1 MALKQAV
8 KHQKKLRMLVTGPS
22 GSGKTYTALAI
33 ASALAKLESG
43 KEIAVFDT
51 EAGSASLYAGRFTFL
66 TDQIEPP
73 FTPEKIISAL
83 REAEMAGV
91 GVVILDSIS
100 HAWAGE
106 GGILDIVNQATAAS
120 SSKNQFTQGWSKA
133 TPIQNKMIEA
143 ILRSPCHVIC
153 TARSKTE
160 YALTKDEKGRDKP
173 VKLGMAPVQRPDFEY
188 EFDIVLDMS
197 VSHVGE
203 VTKSR
208 FEAVADQVVEKPG
221 EAFAKLIWTELQGAP
236 VERKPEVPDAARI
249 ALLESLGV
257 QVYGDAWK
265 GVELRGKLA
274 EWASGGPIKSV
285 ELLKATEIETAIAGL
300 QRKLTAK
307 TTTSQPEVA
316 F

>member
-22 GSGKTYTALAI
+22 GSGKTYTALAV
-33 ASALAKLESG
+33 ATALAKLDGG
-43 KEIAVFDT
+43 KEIALYDT

-73 FTPEKIISAL
+73 FTPEKIVAAL
-83 REAEMAGV
+83 REAEMAGI

-106 GGILDIVNQATAAS
+106 GGVLDIVNTATAAS
-120 SSKNQFTQGWSKA
+120 SSKSAFTQGWSKA
-133 TPIQNKMIEA
+133 TPVQNKMIEA

-160 YALTKDEKGRDKP
+160 YALSKDDRGRDKP

-208 FEAVADQVVEKPG
+208 FEAVADKVVEKPG
-221 EAFAKLIWTELQGAP
+221 EDFARLVWGELQGAP
-236 VERKPEVPDAARI
+236 VESVAQPNPRLTV
-249 ALLESLGV
+249 LESLGA
-257 QVYGDAWK
+257 QVYGDGWMHGDA
-265 GVELRGKLA
+265 RGKLA
-274 EWASGGPIKSV
+274 EWASGNVTHLV
-285 ELLKATEIETAIAGL
+285 ERLKPVEVEKAIVGLNNKLATANGQPAG
-300 QRKLTAK
+300 
-307 TTTSQPEVA
+307 VA
-316 F
+316 A

>member
-22 GSGKTYTALAI
+22 GSGKTYTALAV
-33 ASALAKLESG
+33 ATALAKLDGG
-43 KEIAVFDT
+43 KEIALYDT

-73 FTPEKIISAL
+73 FTPEKIVAAL
-83 REAEMAGV
+83 REAEMAGI

-106 GGILDIVNQATAAS
+106 GGVLDIVNTATAAS
-120 SSKNQFTQGWSKA
+120 SSKSAFTQGWSKA
-133 TPIQNKMIEA
+133 TPVQNKMIEA

-160 YALTKDEKGRDKP
+160 YALSKDDRGRDKP

-208 FEAVADQVVEKPG
+208 FEAVADKVVEKPG
-221 EAFAKLIWTELQGAP
+221 EDFAKLVWGELQGAP
-236 VERKPEVPDAARI
+236 VESVAQPNPRLTV
-249 ALLESLGV
+249 LESLGA
-257 QVYGDAWK
+257 QVYGDGWMHGDA
-265 GVELRGKLA
+265 RGKLA
-274 EWASGGPIKSV
+274 EWASGNVTHLV
-285 ELLKATEIETAIAGL
+285 ERLKPVEVEKAIVGLNNKLATANGQPAG
-300 QRKLTAK
+300 
-307 TTTSQPEVA
+307 VA
-316 F
+316 A

>member
-22 GSGKTYTALAI
+22 GAGKTYTALAV
-33 ASALAKLESG
+33 ASALAKLDGG
-43 KEIAVFDT
+43 KDIAVFDT

-73 FTPEKIISAL
+73 FTPEKIVAAL
-83 REAEMAGV
+83 REAEMAGI

-106 GGILDIVNQATAAS
+106 GGILDIVNTATAAS
-120 SSKNQFTQGWSKA
+120 SSKSAFTQGWSKA
-133 TPIQNKMIEA
+133 TPVQNKMIEA

-173 VKLGMAPVQRPDFEY
+173 TKLGMAPVQRPDFEY

-208 FEAVADQVVEKPG
+208 FEAVADQVIQKPG
-221 EAFAKLIWTELQGAP
+221 ADFAQMIWNELQGAP
-236 VERKPEVPDAARI
+236 VETEQHNQRLTV
-249 ALLESLGV
+249 LESLGT
-257 QVYGDAWK
+257 QVYGDGWTEA
-265 GVELRGKLA
+265 RSKLA
-274 EWASGGPIKSV
+274 EWASGGVSHTV
-285 ELLKATEIETAIAGL
+285 ERLKATEVEKAIVGL
-300 QRKLTAK
+300 NNKLAAVNG
-307 TTTSQPEVA
+307 QPTGLA
-316 F
+316 A

>member
-22 GSGKTYTALAI
+22 GSGKTYTALAV
-33 ASALAKLESG
+33 ATALAKLDGG
-43 KEIAVFDT
+43 KEIALYDT

-73 FTPEKIISAL
+73 FTPEKIIAAL

-106 GGILDIVNQATAAS
+106 GGILDIVNTATAAS
-120 SSKNQFTQGWSKA
+120 SSKSAFTQGWSKA
-133 TPIQNKMIEA
+133 TPVQNKMIEA

-188 EFDIVLDMS
+188 EFDIVLDIS

-208 FEAVADQVVEKPG
+208 FEAVADHTVQKPG
-221 EAFAKLIWTELQGAP
+221 EDFAKLVWGELQGAP
-236 VERKPEVPDAARI
+236 VEQKAERTTTEQVDLLHKLGI
-249 ALLESLGV
+249 A
-257 QVYGDAWK
+257 VYGDAWTA
-265 GVELRGKLA
+265 GDTQAKLA
-274 EWASGGPIKSV
+274 EWASGGPIKSLH
-285 ELLKATEIETAIAGL
+285 LLKPAEVETAIVGL
-300 QRKLTAK
+300 NRKMAAK
-307 TTTSQPEVA
+307 AKPHQELVA
-316 F
+316 

>member
-33 ASALAKLESG
+33 ASALANLDGNKQV
-43 KEIAVFDT
+43 AVFDT
-51 EAGSASLYAGRFTFL
+51 EAGSASLYANRFPFL

-73 FTPEKIISAL
+73 FTPEKIIAAL

-106 GGILDIVNQATAAS
+106 GGILDIVNQATNAS

-133 TPIQNKMIEA
+133 TPIQNRMIEA

-160 YALTKDEKGRDKP
+160 YALTKDDKGRDKP

-208 FEAVADQVVEKPG
+208 FEGVADKVVEKPG
-221 EAFAKLIWTELQGAP
+221 ADFARLIWSELQGAP
-236 VERKPEVPDAARI
+236 VENEGKVERPATDQIDMLHKLGI
-249 ALLESLGV
+249 A
-257 QVYGDAWK
+257 VYGDAWTA
-265 GVELRGKLA
+265 GDTQAKLA
-274 EWASGGPIKSV
+274 EWASGGPIKNLN
-285 ELLKATEIETAIAGL
+285 LLKPAEVATAINGL
-300 QRKLTAK
+300 NRKLAAMNGH
-307 TTTSQPEVA
+307 QAAPA
-316 F
+316 

>member
-33 ASALAKLESG
+33 ASALANLDGNKQV
-43 KEIAVFDT
+43 AVFDT

-73 FTPEKIISAL
+73 FTPEKIVAAL
-83 REAEMAGV
+83 REAEMAGI

-106 GGILDIVNQATAAS
+106 GGILDIVNTATAAS
-120 SSKNQFTQGWSKA
+120 SSKSAFTQGWSKA
-133 TPIQNKMIEA
+133 TPVQNKMIEA

-160 YALTKDEKGRDKP
+160 YALSKDDRGRDKP

-208 FEAVADQVVEKPG
+208 FEAVADKVVEKPG
-221 EAFAKLIWTELQGAP
+221 EDFARLVWGELQGAP
-236 VERKPEVPDAARI
+236 VESVAQPNPRLTV
-249 ALLESLGV
+249 LESLGA
-257 QVYGDAWK
+257 QVYGDGWMHGDA
-265 GVELRGKLA
+265 RGKLA
-274 EWASGGPIKSV
+274 EWASGNVTHLV
-285 ELLKATEIETAIAGL
+285 ERLKPVEVEKAIVGLNNKLATANGQPAG
-300 QRKLTAK
+300 
-307 TTTSQPEVA
+307 VA
-316 F
+316 A

>member
-22 GSGKTYTALAI
+22 GSGKTYTALAV
-33 ASALAKLESG
+33 ATALAKLDGG
-43 KEIAVFDT
+43 KEIALYDT

-73 FTPEKIISAL
+73 FTPEKIVAAL
-83 REAEMAGV
+83 REAEMAGI

-106 GGILDIVNQATAAS
+106 GGILDIVNTATAAS
-120 SSKNQFTQGWSKA
+120 SSKSAFTQGWSKA
-133 TPIQNKMIEA
+133 TPVQNKMIEA

-160 YALTKDEKGRDKP
+160 YALTKDDKGRDKP
-173 VKLGMAPVQRPDFEY
+173 TKLGMAPVQRPDFEY

-208 FEAVADQVVEKPG
+208 FEAVADQVIQKPG
-221 EAFAKLIWTELQGAP
+221 ADFAQMVWNELQGAP
-236 VERKPEVPDAARI
+236 VEHKTEHVATEQVDLLHKLGI
-249 ALLESLGV
+249 A
-257 QVYGDAWK
+257 VYGDAWTA
-265 GVELRGKLA
+265 GDTQTKLA
-274 EWASGGPIKSV
+274 EWASGGPIKSLH
-285 ELLKATEIETAIAGL
+285 LLKPTEVETAINGL
-300 QRKLTAK
+300 NRKLAMK
-307 TTTSQPEVA
+307 NGHQAEPA
-316 F
+316 

>member
-33 ASALAKLESG
+33 ASALAKLDGG

-73 FTPEKIISAL
+73 FTPEKIIGAL

-208 FEAVADQVVEKPG
+208 FEGVADKVVEKPG
-221 EAFAKLIWTELQGAP
+221 EAFAKLIWEELQGAP
-236 VERKPEVPDAARI
+236 VEQKVDRPTNDLFERMNQ
-249 ALLESLGV
+249 LGV
-257 QVYGDAWK
+257 TVYGDAWNT
-265 GVELRGKLA
+265 GDLQARLA
-274 EWASGGPIKSV
+274 EWASGGPIKSLN
-285 ELLKATEIETAIAGL
+285 LLRANEIETAIAGL
-300 QRKLTAK
+300 NRKLAQKNGLQT
-307 TTTSQPEVA
+307 EVT